1 MTVVLT
7 GEDLS
12 LDQLVRIARGSERV
26 EPAASARERM
36 ARGREIMERAFA
48 RGDAVYGL
56 TTGYGVKKKVAV
68 GGQAIAEFSRRQLHD
83 HRVPQGPPA
92 PPDVVRATMVRL
104 ANAFAAGT
112 TGVRPLLADIVIG
125 ALNDGRTP
133 AMRRDGSLGASDLA
147 PLSDLAADLL
157 AGVDLQ
163 AGEALAFINT
173 SSYGTAGA
181 ALAIHDTVRL
191 LDAADV
197 AGALALEGFAAN
209 PSVLHQGLEAVR
221 SHPGLARTLRRYR
234 RLLRGSFLFSD
245 APRNLQDPLT
255 FRSTAAIQAAAR
267 DAAEHAAAI
276 VTVELN
282 ASQGNPVVLVDHD
295 TVVTAGNYEVLPLAA
310 ALDYARLAL
319 VPALTA
325 ASERTVKLLDTPW
338 SGLPT
343 GLASAPDTPDLA
355 LSIHAIVAE
364 SLTNEAMLLAAPVS
378 FIMSSTAGAEGIED
392 RATMLPLAAR
402 RLAEMAGPAAGVIAI
417 ELLVSTQAVDLRG
430 RRPLGEGTA
439 RARALVRE
447 RIPFMGRG
455 DETPSDVT
463 PLRELIDAGGFAE
476 ILSGTDEA

>member
-1 MTVVLT
+1 VTGDDLT
-7 GEDLS
+7 
-12 LDQLVRIARGSERV
+12 LDELVRVAREGEPV
-26 EPAASARERM
+26 ELAASARERM
-36 ARGREIMERAFA
+36 ARSREITERAFA

-83 HRVPQGPPA
+83 HRVPQGPLA

-104 ANAFAAGT
+104 TNAFAGGT
-112 TGVRPLLADIVIG
+112 AGVRPLLADIVIE
-125 ALNDGRTP
+125 ALNDGRAP

-147 PLSDLAADLL
+147 PLSDVAADLL
-157 AGVDLQ
+157 EGIDLE

-173 SSYGTAGA
+173 SSYGTAWA
-181 ALAIHDTVRL
+181 ALAIHDTARL

-209 PSVLHQGLEAVR
+209 PSVLTEGLEEVR
-221 SHPGLARTLRRYR
+221 RHPGFARALRRLR
-234 RLLRGSFLFSD
+234 RLLRGSYLFSD

-267 DAAEHAAAI
+267 DAVEHAAAI
-276 VTVELN
+276 VAVELN

-319 VPALTA
+319 APALTA
-325 ASERTVKLLDTPW
+325 ASERSLKLLDTPW

-343 GLASAPDTPDLA
+343 GLAPAPDTPDLA

-364 SLTNEAMLLAAPVS
+364 SLTNEAMLLAQPVS
-378 FIMSSTAGAEGIED
+378 FVLSSTAGAEGIED

-402 RLAEMAGPAAGVIAI
+402 RLAEMVGLAAGVIAI
-417 ELLVSTQAVDLRG
+417 ELLVSAQAVDLRG

-439 RARALVRE
+439 RAQALIRE
-447 RIPFMGRG
+447 RIPFMGPG
-455 DETPSDVT
+455 DQTPNDVT
-463 PLRELIDAGGFAE
+463 PLRELIDVGGFAA
-476 ILSGTDEA
+476 ILGGTDEA